1 MARKLHDIQPGEVSL
16 VHRGANRRR
25 FLLAKS
31 GEVEFD
37 ETIAKILDEPA
48 TDEAEVLERVRK
60 AGGEEDVLHSVSAY
74 LRLRESLSEGLL
86 KAITPAQADEDEE
99 NANGT
104 EGTSTDKDDEDEELA
119 KSYESLLKRDFTD
132 EQRKTLAESGVA
144 MSTGSYPIENAADLK
159 NAIHAVGRGKAP
171 HAEIQAHI
179 KKRAKALGAE
189 DQLPDE
195 WKVNKEDGMSE
206 TAQAVPVKKDD
217 GSWDLT
223 GVPEDQRAAV
233 EAVIKA
239 NDAEKA
245 ELIAKAEEQATKAEN
260 AEKIAKEE
268 RDVRETRDYIAKS
281 QDYKNL
287 AKSDDEFGPV
297 LKSIANAE
305 RDGALPE
312 GTASKLDEVLKA
324 ADEQVKAGDLFKEAG
339 RAGHGTG
346 SNDHEAKVKTAVTE
360 LRKSDPKLT
369 DAQAISKAYANDP
382 DLYDEYQKEV
392 A

>member
-25 FLLAKS
+25 FLLAKN

-48 TDEAEVLERVRK
+48 EGEDALVEKARSAGGDDEVLL
-60 AGGEEDVLHSVSAY
+60 AASAY
-74 LRLRESLSEGLL
+74 ARIVEAIPADVL

-104 EGTSTDKDDEDEELA
+104 EGKPGDEDNEDEELA
-119 KSYESLLKRDFTD
+119 KSYESLLKRDFTAD
-132 EQRKTLAESGVA
+132 QRKTLATNGAA
-144 MSTGSYPIENAADLK
+144 MSNGSYPIENAADLK

-223 GVPEDQRAAV
+223 GVPEENRAAV

-239 NDAEKA
+239 TEDEKA
-245 ELIAKAEEQATKAEN
+245 ELRKEADEQATKAEN

-281 QDYKNL
+281 QGYVNL

-312 GTASKLDEVLKA
+312 GTAAKLDEVLKA

-339 RAGHGTG
+339 RNGHGGATDSEG
-346 SNDHEAKVKTAVTE
+346 KAKAAAAEIKKA
-360 LRKSDPKLT
+360 DPKLT
-369 DAQAISKAYANDP
+369 DAQAIAKAYADDP
-382 DLYDEYQKEV
+382 TLYDEYQKEV

>member
-48 TDEAEVLERVRK
+48 EGEDALLERVKK
-60 AGGEEDVLHSVSAY
+60 AGGDEEVLLAASAY
-74 LRLRESLSEGLL
+74 ARLVEAIPADVL

-104 EGTSTDKDDEDEELA
+104 EGTSDDKDNEDEELA
-119 KSYESLLKRDFTD
+119 KAYESVIKRTFTAD
-132 EQRKTLAESGVA
+132 QRKTLVTNGAALSN
-144 MSTGSYPIENAADLK
+144 GSYPIENVADLK

-195 WKVNKEDGMSE
+195 WKVNKEE
-206 TAQAVPVKKDD
+206 TDMTDTATVPVRKED
-217 GSWDLT
+217 GSWDLSA
-223 GVPEDQRAAV
+223 VPDEQRPAFELILKAQED
-233 EAVIKA
+233 
-239 NDAEKA
+239 EKA
-245 ELIAKAEEQATKAEN
+245 ELVKKAEEQATKAEN

-268 RDVRETRDYIAKS
+268 RDVRETRDY
-281 QDYKNL
+281 
-287 AKSDDEFGPV
+287 EFGPV

-312 GTASKLDEVLKA
+312 GTAAKLDEVLKA

-339 RAGHGTG
+339 RAGQGTG
-346 SNDHEAKVKTAVTE
+346 KGDAESRLEAAADE
-360 LRKSDPKLT
+360 IRKGDSKLT
-369 DAQAISKAYANDP
+369 KSQAIAKALDDNP
-382 DLYDEYQKEV
+382 TLYDDMKKEQG
-392 A
+392 

>member
-1 MARKLHDIQPGEVSL
+1 M
-16 VHRGANRRR
+16 HRGANRRR

-48 TDEAEVLERVRK
+48 EGEDALLERVKK
-60 AGGEEDVLHSVSAY
+60 AGGDEEVLLAASAY
-74 LRLRESLSEGLL
+74 ARLVEAIPADVL

-104 EGTSTDKDDEDEELA
+104 EGTSDDKDNEDEELA
-119 KSYESLLKRDFTD
+119 KAYESVIKRTFTAD
-132 EQRKTLAESGVA
+132 QRKTLVTNGAALSN
-144 MSTGSYPIENAADLK
+144 GSYPIENVADLK

-195 WKVNKEDGMSE
+195 WKVNKEE
-206 TAQAVPVKKDD
+206 TDMTDTATVPVRKED
-217 GSWDLT
+217 GSWDLSA
-223 GVPEDQRAAV
+223 VPDEQRPAFELILKAQED
-233 EAVIKA
+233 
-239 NDAEKA
+239 EKA
-245 ELIAKAEEQATKAEN
+245 ELVKKAEEQATKAEN

-281 QDYKNL
+281 QGYVNL

-312 GTASKLDEVLKA
+312 GTAAKLDEVLKA

-339 RAGHGTG
+339 RAGQGTG
-346 SNDHEAKVKTAVTE
+346 KGDAESRLEAAADE
-360 LRKSDPKLT
+360 IRKGDSKLT
-369 DAQAISKAYANDP
+369 KSQAIAKALDDNP
-382 DLYDEYQKEV
+382 TLYDDMKKEQG
-392 A
+392 